1 VKQVAAKSW
10 THAGDEEGRMVFRPS
25 DSPDIPPSRAP
36 RMAFDLKDG
45 GELTTYAPGP
55 ADQRARNPGTWRV
68 DGDHLVLEPEQGPAQ
83 RYVIDDAT
91 EDRLVLRPADG

>member
-1 VKQVAAKSW
+1 
-10 THAGDEEGRMVFRPS
+10 
-25 DSPDIPPSRAP
+25 
-36 RMAFDLKDG
+36 MAFDLKDG

-55 ADQRARNPGTWRV
+55 TDQRVRNPGTWRV